1 MRTASVR
8 QLKNQTSELLR
19 RAAHEDV
26 VITSRG
32 KPVAYLVGI
41 RPRDITIRRFS
52 VIERQRRE
60 LSRLLDDL
68 WKMKPEKGKK
78 WISRE
83 HYDKVLYDE
92 EQG

>member
-32 KPVAYLVGI
+32 KPVAFLVGI
-41 RPRDITIRRFS
+41 RPRDITIRLS
-52 VIERQRRE
+52 VIERQKRE

-68 WKMKPEKGKK
+68 WKMKPEKGRK
-78 WISRE
+78 WISQD
-83 HYDKVLYDE
+83 YDKVLYDE